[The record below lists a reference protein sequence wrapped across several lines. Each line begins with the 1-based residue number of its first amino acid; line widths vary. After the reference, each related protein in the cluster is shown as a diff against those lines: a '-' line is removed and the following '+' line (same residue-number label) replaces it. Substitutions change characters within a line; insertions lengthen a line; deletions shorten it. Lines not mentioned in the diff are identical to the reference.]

1 MAILSNINDKF
12 AVDSTG
18 AIQFNGQAGTSGYV
32 LKSNG
37 NAAPTWVDASTVIG
51 GPYLPLSGGTLTG
64 ATATASGISF
74 TVGGTLT
81 GTTATFS
88 GSVTI
93 DSSTAT
99 LNIKGSNT
107 GASLINFAD
116 SDDGNVGRIY
126 YDHTDNF
133 MQFKTNDSEKM
144 RIESDGTVQIT
155 NSTSPKLQ
163 LKRGSKEYTTRVDNN
178 NKFVIQEE
186 GGNEFFV
193 VESGASS
200 NSIRIDNSGRVG
212 IGTTNPTRNLTLGDG
227 SGNSVLAIVAATNGL
242 SQIGLGDTDDDNYGQ
257 IILRHSDGLLQ
268 IQNGGGAGITERG
281 LNITSSED
289 IGIGTTTPTS
299 KLDVFSGNGGATN
312 TINVTHTRNDPD
324 TAYNALLI
332 DANYSGT
339 KSATTDILQT
349 GLKIDLDSSANG
361 TANDEHRIYGAHI
374 DVRNSGFADLV
385 YGIYSYAESNYTG
398 AKTAA
403 LAGLYGI
410 ATHDANSANGGV
422 SNMYGVRGLAQIQDD
437 GDVDSAYGLHGQV
450 TISNNRDA
458 NVDSAYAIYG
468 EVQIDEETP
477 LTYSNLIGTRIVI
490 DNNEGSTPTISNS
503 FLFYGTYAGTRS
515 ANAWGIYA
523 QGDKHYLEGN
533 VGIGNTNPSNKL
545 RIDATAGQATTLSN
559 SITNAAVY
567 INSDTANGSNNLRIG
582 ESGSGSYFLQVS
594 NSAGTTPYAINLN
607 PFGANVGI
615 GTTSPSEKLEVNGSI
630 KASSSAY
637 VQVEADQTDSA
648 AVRMGVSSQSL
659 EGFFMCNNQ
668 GAGHISGNTSIKML
682 VYSTGGALIEPARFT
697 VTGVGIGTTS
707 PAQKLDVVGKMK
719 ISDDIILA
727 QTNGRIDYDNGVSTG
742 ALRFWS
748 TSGNSERMR
757 ITSAG
762 NVGIGTANPTKKLTV
777 FGTGAGNAT
786 VQIEGEGG
794 ADPYINFLANNAQH
808 WSLGID
814 DSDSDK
820 FKLSEHS
827 ALGTNDYLVVDTSG
841 KVGIGNIAPQT
852 TLHTG
857 PTTTITN
864 TFTARFAASN
874 FFASGGNSMFY
885 VPDTAAN
892 IMMFGSNQLGTN
904 QIEFYHKNPGTSQ
917 SYVGRISTSGSATS
931 YVTSSDYR
939 LKENVVPISDSISRL
954 NQLKPSRFN
963 FIEEPNKTVDGFI
976 AHEVQNIVPE
986 AIVGKKDAVNKDG
999 SIIPQGIDQAKLV
1012 PLLVAA
1018 VQELEARVKELENK

>member
-126 YDHTDNF
+126 YDHTNNF

-144 RIESDGTVQIT
+144 RIDSSGVVSIT
-155 NSTSPKLQ
+155 NSADASLKVETSSGTNSSRLFLKAPTREWRIGVNDSFNSGSLFVYNTEANTYPFIIDTNGNAGIGTTSPSSL
-163 LKRGSKEYTTRVDNN
+163 LHISKN
-178 NKFVIQEE
+178 
-186 GGNEFFV
+186 
-193 VESGASS
+193 SS
-200 NSIRIDNSGRVG
+200 NSQLILERTGSSTGKFKIYTNTNSLFIYDDAQSSHRMKIDSSGNVG
-212 IGTTNPTRNLTLGDG
+212 IGTTNPTRNLTIGNG

-242 SQIGLGDTDDDNYGQ
+242 SQIGLGDSDDDNYGQ

-268 IQNGGGAGITERG
+268 IQNGGGGGISERG

-289 IGIGTTTPTS
+289 IGIGTTSPVTPLHVTGIG
-299 KLDVFSGNGGATN
+299 LQDMQAWFGNGFVNNASYHYSFAKVGFSSYSTIGNDTGAGFQFN
-312 TINVTHTRNDPD
+312 T
-324 TAYNALLI
+324 
-332 DANYSGT
+332 
-339 KSATTDILQT
+339 
-349 GLKIDLDSSANG
+349 
-361 TANDEHRIYGAHI
+361 
-374 DVRNSGFADLV
+374 RNSGNSNWMHG
-385 YGIYSYAESNYTG
+385 YIYQPQNG
-398 AKTAA
+398 
-403 LAGLYGI
+403 GI
-410 ATHDANSANGGV
+410 AFGTGG
-422 SNMYGVRGLAQIQDD
+422 
-437 GDVDSAYGLHGQV
+437 
-450 TISNNRDA
+450 
-458 NVDSAYAIYG
+458 
-468 EVQIDEETP
+468 
-477 LTYSNLIGTRIVI
+477 
-490 DNNEGSTPTISNS
+490 
-503 FLFYGTYAGTRS
+503 AGTTS
-515 ANAWGIYA
+515 ATERMRINS
-523 QGDKHYLEGN
+523 DGN
-533 VGIGNTNPSNKL
+533 VGIGITNPAFGLVVARN
-545 RIDATAGQATTLSN
+545 ATSGTINDGVMIGMETTTNGGNAGYRFKSGGEYYQVL
-559 SITNAAVY
+559 Y
-567 INSDTANGSNNLRIG
+567 NGSNIQWKNYDSGYNTKMTLTNDGNL
-582 ESGSGSYFLQVS
+582 
-594 NSAGTTPYAINLN
+594 
-607 PFGANVGI
+607 GI
-615 GTTSPSEKLEVNGSI
+615 GTTSPSAKLNVVDGNGTYVSSD
-630 KASSSAY
+630 ANAYPRFTQAGGSVQLGLFRSSSNVGGGY
-637 VQVEADQTDSA
+637 IGADGGTCFH
-648 AVRMGVSSQSL
+648 VRDASFATKL
-659 EGFFMCNNQ
+659 YLTQ
-668 GAGHISGNTSIKML
+668 GGNL
-682 VYSTGGALIEPARFT
+682 
-697 VTGVGIGTTS
+697 GIGTTS

-719 ISDDIILA
+719 ISDDIKLA

-762 NVGIGTANPTKKLTV
+762 NVGIGN
-777 FGTGAGNAT
+777 
-786 VQIEGEGG
+786 
-794 ADPYINFLANNAQH
+794 
-808 WSLGID
+808 
-814 DSDSDK
+814 
-820 FKLSEHS
+820 
-827 ALGTNDYLVVDTSG
+827 TS
-841 KVGIGNIAPQT
+841 PQT

-939 LKENVVPISDSISRL
+939 LKENIVPINDSISRL

>member
-107 GASLINFAD
+107 GARLINFAD

-126 YDHTDNF
+126 YDHTNNF

-144 RIESDGTVQIT
+144 RIDSSGVVSIT
-155 NSTSPKLQ
+155 NSADASLKVETSSGTNSSRLFLKAPTREWRIGVNDSFNSGSLFVYNTEANTYPFIIDTNGNAGIGTTSPSSL
-163 LKRGSKEYTTRVDNN
+163 LHISKN
-178 NKFVIQEE
+178 
-186 GGNEFFV
+186 
-193 VESGASS
+193 SS
-200 NSIRIDNSGRVG
+200 NSQLILERTGSSTGKFKIYTNTNSLFIYDDAQSSHRMKIDSSGNVG
-212 IGTTNPTRNLTLGDG
+212 IGTTNPTRNLTIGNG

-242 SQIGLGDTDDDNYGQ
+242 SQIGLGDSDDDNYGQ

-268 IQNGGGAGITERG
+268 IQNGGGGGISERG

-289 IGIGTTTPTS
+289 IGIGTTSPVTPLHVTGTG
-299 KLDVFSGNGGATN
+299 LQDMQAWFGNGFVNNASYHYSFAKVGFSSYSTIGNDTGAGFQFN
-312 TINVTHTRNDPD
+312 T
-324 TAYNALLI
+324 
-332 DANYSGT
+332 
-339 KSATTDILQT
+339 
-349 GLKIDLDSSANG
+349 
-361 TANDEHRIYGAHI
+361 
-374 DVRNSGFADLV
+374 RNSGNSNWMHG
-385 YGIYSYAESNYTG
+385 YIYQPQNG
-398 AKTAA
+398 
-403 LAGLYGI
+403 GI
-410 ATHDANSANGGV
+410 AFGTGG
-422 SNMYGVRGLAQIQDD
+422 
-437 GDVDSAYGLHGQV
+437 
-450 TISNNRDA
+450 
-458 NVDSAYAIYG
+458 
-468 EVQIDEETP
+468 
-477 LTYSNLIGTRIVI
+477 
-490 DNNEGSTPTISNS
+490 
-503 FLFYGTYAGTRS
+503 AGTTS
-515 ANAWGIYA
+515 ATERMRINS
-523 QGDKHYLEGN
+523 DGN
-533 VGIGNTNPSNKL
+533 VGIGITNPAFGLVVARN
-545 RIDATAGQATTLSN
+545 ATSGTINDGVMIGMETTTNGGNAGYRFKSGGEYYQVL
-559 SITNAAVY
+559 Y
-567 INSDTANGSNNLRIG
+567 NGSNIQWKNYDSGYNTKMTLTNDGNL
-582 ESGSGSYFLQVS
+582 
-594 NSAGTTPYAINLN
+594 
-607 PFGANVGI
+607 GI
-615 GTTSPSEKLEVNGSI
+615 GTTSPSAKLNVVDGNGTYVSSD
-630 KASSSAY
+630 ANAYPRFTQAGGSVQLGLFRSSSNVGGGY
-637 VQVEADQTDSA
+637 IGADGGTCFH
-648 AVRMGVSSQSL
+648 VRDASFATKL
-659 EGFFMCNNQ
+659 YLTQ
-668 GAGHISGNTSIKML
+668 GGNL
-682 VYSTGGALIEPARFT
+682 
-697 VTGVGIGTTS
+697 GIGTTS

-719 ISDDIILA
+719 ISDDIKLA

-762 NVGIGTANPTKKLTV
+762 NVGIGN
-777 FGTGAGNAT
+777 
-786 VQIEGEGG
+786 
-794 ADPYINFLANNAQH
+794 
-808 WSLGID
+808 
-814 DSDSDK
+814 
-820 FKLSEHS
+820 
-827 ALGTNDYLVVDTSG
+827 TS
-841 KVGIGNIAPQT
+841 PQT

-939 LKENVVPISDSISRL
+939 LKENIVPINDSISRL